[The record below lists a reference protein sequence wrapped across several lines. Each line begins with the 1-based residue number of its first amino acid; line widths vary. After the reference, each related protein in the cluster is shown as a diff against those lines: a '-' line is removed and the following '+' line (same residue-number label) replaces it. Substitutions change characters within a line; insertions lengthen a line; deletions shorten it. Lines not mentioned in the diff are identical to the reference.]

1 MLSHDLSYGLRMLV
15 RRPGFTSIA
24 VITLAL
30 GIGANTAIFSF
41 GNALFFQRPALVV
54 RPEQIATVIGSRE
67 GRLGSYWLS
76 YPDYVDYRDRNS
88 VFEDLAAKAQVWLFI
103 SSGNG
108 SSEVDGCAVSSNYF
122 SMLGV
127 KPLLGRFFMPEDD
140 IASAEH
146 SVAVLG
152 YQIWQ
157 TKFGGDPEII
167 GKTIRMNRALF
178 TVCLYT
184 HLTLPTN

>member
-1 MLSHDLSYGLRMLV
+1 MLLNDLTHGLRMLMK
-15 RRPGFTSIA
+15 RRGFTAVA

-30 GIGANTAIFSF
+30 GIGGNTAIFSF
-41 GNALFFQRPALVV
+41 ANALFLQRPSLVEN
-54 RPEQIATVIGSRE
+54 PGHLATVIGFRD

-76 YPDYVDYRDRNS
+76 YSDYVDYRDRNS

-127 KPLLGRFFMPEDD
+127 KPLLGRLFMREDD
-140 IASAEH
+140 TASAEH
-146 SVAVLG
+146 SM
-152 YQIWQ
+152 
-157 TKFGGDPEII
+157 KSRRDSS
-167 GKTIRMNRALF
+167 RR
-178 TVCLYT
+178 
-184 HLTLPTN
+184 